1 MKTLC
6 SLLLIPLLFIAC
18 KKDNDSATGT
28 GIAGKWKST
37 ETLFD
42 IGNGTT
48 NWSPIKDSESTE
60 LQLLS
65 NGNIKGDA
73 NYQSYYVKDSLTVE
87 FRTKDNKI
95 IPFRYQ
101 VTESNLILGASGCIE
116 ACLIKYKRL
125 K

>member
-6 SLLLIPLLFIAC
+6 SLLLITLLFIAC
-18 KKDNDSATGT
+18 KKDDDSTAGT